1 MRIIKLICDGQPIEI
16 FDDDG
21 DSLEEKTMKLTE
33 MMKSSKVTSI
43 IGKKAAAVVRPG
55 SISAIN
61 IIVDRSATENYDNET
76 EDFRESETLKNIEQN
91 IDRICDIED

>member
-43 IGKKAAAVVRPG
+43 IGKNSAAVVRPS